1 MTLFDSPLLPRPS
14 HASPDALAMSLRAP
28 RPAGISDTFVT
39 HVDERVLDVFARAR
53 RPDDPLELR
62 NLWLGRVENELGSHA
77 HHPALAEQ
85 WRDSRRLRPVEPEQV
100 LGSRATVRFV
110 KELFNWYF
118 RDDLYGDLRDNA
130 QYILS
135 GGAVD
140 EERWG
145 LPQSLKECV
154 RFALDRD
161 WYGYSDSRGRY
172 PAREAIAAYETA
184 RLDGVRYGPEHV
196 AMTMGGTFAVST
208 LADFVLHDVSP
219 ATPPALCAIPNY
231 PPLVETI
238 ARRHDIQL
246 VPLDSEHGQTS
257 IEPLLAA
264 LTPDTPLV
272 LLQTVGNPTGAA
284 VTEEGLQRLI
294 QAASPSTVIVLDEC
308 HEWLGAYEER
318 SAARGAPH
326 VVRVSSLSK
335 TWSAPGLKAGWFLAD
350 PAFIAE
356 YYEYASSSFGGP
368 PSFFYTIV
376 EVLARM
382 ERWLITGLDEP
393 GTAELKEFEASYG
406 LDVERLRH
414 AYRTYRTE
422 RLRRAEELTVLRD
435 AATVRLAETPARVL
449 TPRFSINTALELPGW
464 DDSYRCFRDVLRE
477 TGVSLF
483 PGILTFCFSGA
494 VMRITTARPWEQL
507 APALDRLGS
516 HLVARA
522 AR

>member
-1 MTLFDSPLLPRPS
+1 MTLFDSLAVPRPS
-14 HASPDALAMSLRAP
+14 HASPEALATSRRTPRAT
-28 RPAGISDTFVT
+28 GLSDAFTT
-39 HVDERVLDVFARAR
+39 RVDERVLDVFARAR

-62 NLWLGRVENELGSHA
+62 DLWLGRVEHELGQQSYHT
-77 HHPALAEQ
+77 ALAET
-85 WRDSRRLRPVEPEQV
+85 WRGSRPLRTVEPEQV
-100 LGSRATVRFV
+100 LSSRATVRFV

-118 RDDLYGDLRDNA
+118 RDDLYGGLRNQA

-145 LPQSLKECV
+145 LPHSLKECI

-172 PAREAIAAYETA
+172 PAREAIAAYESA
-184 RLDGVRYGPEHV
+184 RLAGVRYLPEHV

-208 LADFVLHDVSP
+208 IADFVLHGVSP
-219 ATPPALCAIPNY
+219 ATAPALCAVPNY

-238 ARRHDIQL
+238 ARRHGVQL
-246 VPLDSEHGQTS
+246 VPLDSAHGRTD
-257 IEPLLAA
+257 IEPLIAA

-284 VTEEGLQRLI
+284 VTEEGLRRLVR
-294 QAASPSTVIVLDEC
+294 AASPSTVIVLDEC
-308 HEWLGAYEER
+308 HEWLGEYEER
-318 SAARGAPH
+318 CAERAAPN

-382 ERWLITGLDEP
+382 ERWLITGLTEP
-393 GTAELKEFEASYG
+393 GTGELKEFEASYG
-406 LDVERLRH
+406 LDLETLRH
-414 AYRTYRTE
+414 AFRTYRTE
-422 RLRRAEELTVLRD
+422 RLRRVSDLTALRD
-435 AATVRLAETPARVL
+435 AATVRLADTPARVL
-449 TPRFSINTALELPGW
+449 RPHFSINTAVELPGW
-464 DDSYRCFRDVLRE
+464 DDSYHCFRDVLRE

-483 PGILTFCFSGA
+483 PGLLTFCFSGA
-494 VMRITTARPWEQL
+494 VMRITTARPWQDL
-507 APALDRLGS
+507 APALDRLDAYLRG
-516 HLVARA
+516 A
-522 AR
+522 A

>member
-1 MTLFDSPLLPRPS
+1 MTLFDSVLAPRPP
-14 HASPDALAMSLRAP
+14 HASPDALAAAGRAP
-28 RPAGISDTFVT
+28 RPAGTSDTFVT
-39 HVDERVLDVFARAR
+39 RVDERVLDVFARAR

-62 NLWLGRVENELGSHA
+62 DLWLGRVEHELGA
-77 HHPALAEQ
+77 DARHPALAEQ
-85 WRDSRRLRPVEPEQV
+85 WRGSRRLRPVEPEQV
-100 LGSRATVRFV
+100 LNSRATVRFV
-110 KELFNWYF
+110 KELFNWFF

-130 QYILS
+130 RYILS

-145 LPQSLKECV
+145 LPQSLKDCI
-154 RFALDRD
+154 RYALDRD

-172 PAREAIAAYETA
+172 PAREAIAAYESA
-184 RLDGVRYGPEHV
+184 RLDGVRYGAEHV

-208 LADFVLHDVSP
+208 LADFVLHGRSP
-219 ATPPALCAIPNY
+219 SASPALCAVPNY
-231 PPLVETI
+231 PPLVETV
-238 ARRHDIQL
+238 ARRHGVQL
-246 VPLDSEHGQTS
+246 VPLASEHGRTS
-257 IEPLLAA
+257 IEPLIAA

-284 VTEEGLQRLI
+284 VTEEGLARLVR
-294 QAASPSTVIVLDEC
+294 AASPSTVIVLDEC
-308 HEWLGAYEER
+308 HEWLGDYEQR
-318 SAARGAPH
+318 TAARGAPN

-335 TWSAPGLKAGWFLAD
+335 TWLAPGLKAGWFLAD
-350 PAFIAE
+350 PGFIAD

-368 PSFFYTIV
+368 PSFFYTVV

-382 ERWLITGLDEP
+382 ERWLITGVDEP
-393 GTAELKEFEASYG
+393 GPNELKEFEASYG
-406 LDVERLRH
+406 LDLERLRH
-414 AYRTYRTE
+414 AYRTYRTD
-422 RLRRAEELTVLRD
+422 RLRRAEELTTLRD

-449 TPRFSINTALELPGW
+449 VPRFSINTTVELPGW

-494 VMRITTARPWEQL
+494 VMRITTARPWDQL

-516 HLVARA
+516 HLATTTAR
-522 AR
+522 